1 MTYLA
6 VKGNREVKINE
17 VDQANYE
24 KLGFIVYKKED
35 DGKVALVTKKADPEA
50 DAKLIKKLEKTKAE
64 LEKENTDL
72 KAKLAELEGKK

>member
-6 VKGNREVKINE
+6 VKGNREVKIDV

-24 KLGFIVYKKED
+24 SRGFLVYKKD
-35 DGKVALVTKKADPEA
+35 DEGKVALVTKKADPKA
-50 DAKLIKKLEKTKAE
+50 DAKLIKT

-72 KAKLAELEGKK
+72 KAKLAEFEGKK

>member
-6 VKGNREVKINE
+6 VKGNREVKIDA

-24 KLGFIVYKKED
+24 GRGFLVYKKDD
-35 DGKVALVTKKADPEA
+35 DGKVTLVTKKADPKA
-50 DAKLIKKLEKTKAE
+50 DAKLIKELEKTKVE
-64 LEKENTDL
+64 LEKENTEL